1 MAMSNPHYLARRSL
15 CLAVGRHGFW
25 RDCGGCFLWWCGASG
40 RNRRDI
46 ASLLRLLE
54 KRKYLWCF
62 LFFALHYAEPR
73 DVLLRK
79 TRVLG
84 SPPKQRKRL
93 NKTFNLF
100 LGWPAKPAVEP
111 NILDQLHQVLLHYD
125 TYSTRLDT
133 LRSRVASL
141 VKPESV
147 TKFVYI

>member
-40 RNRRDI
+40 RDRRDI

-100 LGWPAKPAVEP
+100 LGSPVRLCP
-111 NILDQLHQVLLHYD
+111 NLFCDQM
-125 TYSTRLDT
+125 
-133 LRSRVASL
+133 
-141 VKPESV
+141 PEMRFSAGRPRPDPPNRFFL
-147 TKFVYI
+147 KICF